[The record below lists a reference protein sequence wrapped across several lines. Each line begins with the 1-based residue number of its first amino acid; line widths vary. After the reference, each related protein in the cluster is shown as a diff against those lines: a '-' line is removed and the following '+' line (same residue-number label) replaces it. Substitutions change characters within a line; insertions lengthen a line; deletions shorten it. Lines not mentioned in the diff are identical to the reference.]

1 MLRWI
6 LPPII
11 LALAV
16 YPFLPKQETCVL
28 LILEVSPDGENVIQQ
43 LMSRGNIKHAFRI
56 HSNVFD
62 KGIDTETKDLFN
74 FALITNHVESVEE
87 IAKIEE
93 SVKSISN
100 IKNSQVLPFPTS
112 AKATILNVAIF
123 FKKQMYKLFPSLMA
137 SMTKKNT
144 EDKREPRLQ
153 QVCDDK
159 SLEKAGPLIVVNLMK
174 IKDPEALAKYT
185 TPAAFHFFPQLDV
198 KLLLAGG
205 PSVDYW
211 DYIMVAEYQS
221 QESFCRMAVSKE
233 YTDIVPHKARALE
246 DAQAYL
252 STHLKV

>member
-6 LPPII
+6 FPPII
-11 LALAV
+11 LALAL
-16 YPFLPKQETCVL
+16 YPFLPKQEKCVL
-28 LILEVSPDGENVIQQ
+28 IILEVASDAENVIKQ
-43 LMSRGNIKHAFRI
+43 LTFNGNIRHAFRI
-56 HSNVFD
+56 QNNVFD
-62 KGIDTETKDLFN
+62 KGIDTETKDRFN
-74 FALITNHVESVEE
+74 FALITNHVESEE
-87 IAKIEE
+87 EVAKIEE

-112 AKATILNVAIF
+112 NKATILNVAIF
-123 FKKQMYKLFPSLMA
+123 LKKQMYKLFPSMMA
-137 SMTKKNT
+137 SMTTKNPD
-144 EDKREPRLQ
+144 DKREPRLH

-159 SLEKAGPLIVVNLMK
+159 SLEKAGPLIVVNLMR

-221 QESFCRMAVSKE
+221 QESFCRMAISKE

>member
-1 MLRWI
+1 MFRWI

-16 YPFLPKQETCVL
+16 YPFLPKQENCVL
-28 LILEVSPDGENVIQQ
+28 LILEVASDAENVVKQ
-43 LMSRGNIKHAFRI
+43 LTSHGNIRHAFRI

-62 KGIDTETKDLFN
+62 KGIDTETKDRFN
-74 FALITNHVESVEE
+74 FALVTNHLESEE
-87 IAKIEE
+87 EVAKIEE
-93 SVKSISN
+93 TVKSFSN
-100 IKNSQVLPFPTS
+100 IKSSQVLPFPTS

-123 FKKQMYKLFPSLMA
+123 FKKLIYKLFPSTMA
-137 SMTKKNT
+137 SLTKKDP

-174 IKDPEALAKYT
+174 IKDPEALAKYS

-205 PSVDYW
+205 PSVGYW
-211 DYIMVAEYQS
+211 DYIMVAEYVS

-252 STHLKV
+252 STHLKI